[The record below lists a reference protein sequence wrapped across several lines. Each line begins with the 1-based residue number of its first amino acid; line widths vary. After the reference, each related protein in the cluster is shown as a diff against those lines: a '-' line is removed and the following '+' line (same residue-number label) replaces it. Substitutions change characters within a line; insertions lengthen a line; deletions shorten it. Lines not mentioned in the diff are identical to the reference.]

1 MTATT
6 YRALTDAERAEI
18 TTYLTG
24 GWNHFQAVAYYAQGR
39 TDAGEPA
46 VVVDAPGSA
55 HASMFDTS
63 HLFALQ
69 YVTALGALHDPN
81 VRSAPSV
88 PSIDRAWNNFRDS
101 LGATIH
107 DR

>member
-6 YRALTDAERAEI
+6 YRALTTAERAEI
-18 TTYLTG
+18 ATYLG
-24 GWNHFQAVAYYAQGR
+24 EGWNHFAALAYYAQGR
-39 TDAGEPA
+39 IDAGEPA

-69 YVTALGALHDPN
+69 YVTALTALHDPN

-88 PSIDRAWNNFRDS
+88 PSIDRAWENFRDTYGTS
-101 LGATIH
+101 IH